1 MQSTS
6 TMPWMSLPENLR
18 SGQRKIIESFF
29 SKDSIVAKLPTGYGK
44 TIAAC
49 GAYHVLKK
57 RGIANRMLYVVPRR
71 NQMDQAADGI
81 PADLLSWFGVK
92 TKSTIIGDEPIVS
105 LKRHRN
111 NTSEVFITT
120 IQALATSATT
130 WSTVKELMGNGKW
143 FLVVDEYHNIPEQTN
158 GERGKWIEKLDL
170 LATTSRL
177 AMSATPRIDANDP
190 FPVPDVSVSYYKSF
204 IDGCVKEMHL
214 HEYEYRVDA
223 IYINGDVVSYTTNE
237 MDTDDGI
244 QDALVSGKMR
254 WSPKYISPLISIPA
268 ERIADQR
275 INGIKTQM
283 LVQATTCQHAEIVC
297 TQVAAMLPTLNV
309 DWVGTGP
316 NGRSDRDNK
325 AILKRFCPPKDIKT
339 GRRKWDLDILVNVG
353 MAGEGLD
360 TQDVSEIVF
369 LTPVNKTV
377 SNMQAMGRAARI
389 MYDVNR
395 KQIDV
400 VANINVDT
408 ETFIAED
415 DRYVGRKVMAI
426 FDDDESIDEIPSKNK
441 GDDEESDYKEMPDEP
456 IVVRVDVSLID
467 IRKEPGF
474 DDMLTLVKEKEGNGR
489 TDEECVELVED
500 GMRRYL
506 EQRDEAFNA
515 SSITAQIR
523 VDIDHACSKIVSL
536 VLRKISTMG
545 MRFEK
550 SLAGDLRRRLNSR
563 KKRLYGSIKELD
575 EPELTEQYKWLK
587 SVEVSILRGEGIQGI
602 PSWLR

>member
-1 MQSTS
+1 MQSSS
-6 TMPWMSLPENLR
+6 TMFGMSLPENLR
-18 SGQRKIIESFF
+18 SGQKEVIESFF
-29 SKDSIVAKLPTGYGK
+29 DKDSVVAKLPTGYGK
-44 TIAAC
+44 TIVAC

-57 RGIANRMLYVVPRR
+57 RGIANRMLYIVPRR
-71 NQMDQAADGI
+71 NQMNQAADGI
-81 PADLLSWFGVK
+81 PSDLMSWFGVK

-130 WSTVKELMGNGKW
+130 WATVKELMSNGKW
-143 FLVVDEYHNIPEQTN
+143 FLVVDEYHNIPEQAN
-158 GERGKWIEKLDL
+158 GERGKWLEKLDL

-177 AMSATPRIDANDP
+177 AMSATPRIDSNDP
-190 FPVPDVSVSYYKSF
+190 FPSPDVSVSYYKAF

-223 IYINGDVVSYTTNE
+223 IYINGDVVSYSTNE
-237 MDTDDGI
+237 MSTDEGI

-275 INGIKTQM
+275 LNGIKTQM

-297 TQVAAMLPTLNV
+297 TQIAAMLPTLNV

-316 NGRSDRDNK
+316 NGRNDKDNRD
-325 AILKRFCPPKDIKT
+325 ILNRFCPAKDTKT

-377 SNMQAMGRAARI
+377 SNMQAMGRASRV
-389 MYDVNR
+389 MYDVN
-395 KQIDV
+395 KDPINV

-408 ETFIAED
+408 ETFIAEN

-426 FDDDESIDEIPSKNK
+426 FDDDENIDEIQPN
-441 GDDEESDYKEMPDEP
+441 GEDEGSESDYTEMPDEP

-474 DDMLTLVKEKEGNGR
+474 DDMLKLVKKKEGNGR
-489 TDEECVELVED
+489 TDEECVALVED
-500 GMRRYL
+500 GMRSYL

-515 SSITAQIR
+515 SSVTAQIR

-536 VLRKISTMG
+536 VLRKISSMG

-563 KKRLYGSIKELD
+563 KKKLYGSVRELD

-587 SVEVSILRGEGIQGI
+587 SVELSILKGDGVHGI